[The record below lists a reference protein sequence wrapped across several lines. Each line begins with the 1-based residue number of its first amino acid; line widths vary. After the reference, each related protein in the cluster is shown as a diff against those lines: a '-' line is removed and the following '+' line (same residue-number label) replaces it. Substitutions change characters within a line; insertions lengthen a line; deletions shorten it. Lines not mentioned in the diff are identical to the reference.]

1 MACIT
6 SAWSSGGHA
15 LKRNHDYYIQIQGQ
29 LYCSI
34 LDLKGIILT
43 VYFGEDRPLFLEK
56 ICLDNTG
63 PVTFCPRLTS
73 STEGHFTLSFLPN
86 EYNGERFSTCM
97 VAGWL
102 FPLFIIQKTSN
113 TPKRKRIKAKKGVVS
128 CTNYTK
134 CNIRLNV
141 SLVVVF
147 ARLLFQDGAG
157 TVKRAISVLPLETRA
172 F

>member
-73 STEGHFTLSFLPN
+73 STEGHFSLSFLPK

-97 VAGWL
+97 AAGW
-102 FPLFIIQKTSN
+102 PM
-113 TPKRKRIKAKKGVVS
+113 A
-128 CTNYTK
+128 
-134 CNIRLNV
+134 NIT
-141 SLVVVF
+141 
-147 ARLLFQDGAG
+147 AQLLA
-157 TVKRAISVLPLETRA
+157 
-172 F
+172 